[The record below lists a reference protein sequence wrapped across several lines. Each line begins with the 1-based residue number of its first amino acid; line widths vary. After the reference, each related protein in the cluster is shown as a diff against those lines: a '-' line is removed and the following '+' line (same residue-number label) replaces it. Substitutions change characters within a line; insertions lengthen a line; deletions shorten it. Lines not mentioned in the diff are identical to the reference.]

1 MSLILGG
8 TKWIEEGKMIS
19 ILIGKEEREII
30 GKVSNQI
37 GRSAFIREAIRLADS
52 TNGKTDYDEENT
64 KLRDQIQKL
73 EAKIE
78 RIQQDWK
85 EEKKALREEKKAELR
100 EQKRKSITFLKETAK
115 ERGWSGKPEYEK
127 YLEWMDLY
135 FEDLDD
141 MEKRQ
146 KKDNQDDRGMYI

>member
-1 MSLILGG
+1 MSKIYGR
-8 TKWIEEGKMIS
+8 TPYIEEGRMVS
-19 ILIGKEEREII
+19 VLLGQGERDII
-30 GKVSNQI
+30 RRLSPAL
-37 GRSAFIREAIRLADS
+37 GRSEFIREAIRLADS

-78 RIQQDWK
+78 RIQRDWK
-85 EEKKALREEKKAELR
+85 EEKKALREEEKAELR
-100 EQKRKSITFLKETAK
+100 VQKRKSISFLKEIAE

-127 YLEWMDLY
+127 YLEWMDLH
-135 FEDLDD
+135 FEDLGN
-141 MEKRQ
+141 MGKRQ